1 MVFWTA
7 SSSQFNATMAWKLR
21 DAAAEAD
28 ADSEMDMLMAQRIT
42 LQPRTSE
49 LWMLRSH
56 VSAYCGMQSAGYP
69 PWARVRY

>member
-7 SSSQFNATMAWKLR
+7 SSSPFNAAMAWKLR

-28 ADSEMDMLMAQRIT
+28 ADPEMDMVTAQRIT
-42 LQPRTSE
+42 FAAQGLGT
-49 LWMLRSH
+49 LDA